1 MIGLVQFCGLAMT
14 VYCCNRKLNFVFF
27 CVCSSERGWK
37 NRRLREFCSPESC
50 QGRQNR
56 QYHAGRMRQFT
67 EDEFVNSA
75 GLPPPAAA
83 LSQLLRQRSLAAP
96 AFRTAEEATQNR
108 SVILDSA
115 APFFAREK
123 KIPVPRCSAAS
134 LSLWCPAR
142 LCAVVAT
149 VAVLFLDCRNV
160 LSLFAGRICFC
171 A

>member
-37 NRRLREFCSPESC
+37 NRRLCEFCSPESC

-56 QYHAGRMRQFT
+56 QYRAGRMRQFT

-115 APFFAREK
+115 AQFFAREGK
-123 KIPVPRCSAAS
+123 KYR
-134 LSLWCPAR
+134 CPAVLLPVYR
-142 LCAVVAT
+142 SGALLVSVLPSPFYFLTVAT
-149 VAVLFLDCRNV
+149 F
-160 LSLFAGRICFC
+160 
-171 A
+171 